1 MANKVQFNLKN
12 VHYAPITTGDDGSIT
27 FGTPVAI
34 PGAVSL
40 TLNRQGNEVK
50 FIADGVVY
58 YASYS
63 NEGYSGTLTIAL
75 IPEHFR
81 KTILKEQED
90 ETDHVLVEYANA
102 ETTPFALLFEIEGDE
117 KATRRVLYYC
127 KVGVP
132 GEDAD
137 GQAQKTPK
145 TEAMD
150 ITASALADGRTRAR
164 TMANT
169 RDEVFNNWFK
179 AVWEPKT
186 EAAPAALSDAQTAVD
201 GGPGAPV
208 NLAPVSDSDT
218 TAALP
223 AVSDPD
229 TTGGQEA

>member
-1 MANKVQFNLKN
+1 MANKVQFNLKK

-27 FGTPVAI
+27 FGAPAHI

-40 TLNRQGNEVK
+40 TLTRQGNEVK

-58 YASYS
+58 YA
-63 NEGYSGTLTIAL
+63 TLTIAL

-81 KTILKEQED
+81 KTILKEVED
-90 ETDHVLVEYANA
+90 ETDHVLVEYADT
-102 ETTPFALLFEIEGDE
+102 ETAPFALLFEIEGDE

-164 TMANT
+164 TMENT

-179 AVWEPKT
+179 SVWEPKM
-186 EAAPAALSDAQTAVD
+186 EPVPVAQADGPAP
-201 GGPGAPV
+201 GGK
-208 NLAPVSDSDT
+208 
-218 TAALP
+218 
-223 AVSDPD
+223 
-229 TTGGQEA
+229 E

>member
-1 MANKVQFNLKN
+1 MANKVQFSLKN

-27 FGTPVAI
+27 FDAPVHI

-40 TLNRQGNEVK
+40 TLTRQGNEVK

-81 KTILKEQED
+81 KTILKEVED
-90 ETDHVLVEYANA
+90 ETDHVLVEYADT
-102 ETTPFALLFEIEGDE
+102 ETAPFALLFEIEGDE

-179 AVWEPKT
+179 SVWEPKM
-186 EAAPAALSDAQTAVD
+186 EPVPVAQADGPAPAAVDAGAD
-201 GGPGAPV
+201 KPAPGGK
-208 NLAPVSDSDT
+208 
-218 TAALP
+218 
-223 AVSDPD
+223 
-229 TTGGQEA
+229 E

>member
-1 MANKVQFNLKN
+1 MANKVQFSLKN

-27 FGTPVAI
+27 FGAPVHI

-40 TLNRQGNEVK
+40 TLTRQGSEVK

-75 IPEHFR
+75 IPAHFR
-81 KTILKEQED
+81 KTILKEVED
-90 ETDHVLVEYANA
+90 ETDHVLVEYADT
-102 ETTPFALLFEIEGDE
+102 ETAPFALLFEIEGDE

-164 TMANT
+164 TMENT

-179 AVWEPKT
+179 KVWEPHAIT
-186 EAAPAALSDAQTAVD
+186 ENAQASRESATNPGVAEKAADM
-201 GGPGAPV
+201 G
-208 NLAPVSDSDT
+208 PVSASGY
-218 TAALP
+218 AKG
-223 AVSDPD
+223 V
-229 TTGGQEA
+229 

>member
-1 MANKVQFNLKN
+1 MGNKVQFSLKN
-12 VHYAPITTGDDGSIT
+12 VHYAPINTGENGEIT
-27 FGTPVAI
+27 YETPVHI

-40 TLNRQGNEVK
+40 TLDRQGSEVK

-63 NEGYSGTLTIAL
+63 NEGYSGKLTMAL
-75 IPEHFR
+75 IPDHFR
-81 KTILKEQED
+81 KTILREKED
-90 ETDHVLVEYANA
+90 ETDHVLVEYADT
-102 ETTPFALLFEIEGDE
+102 ETRPFALLFEIEGDE
-117 KATRRVLYYC
+117 KATRRVLYFC

-169 RDEVFNNWFK
+169 PDEVFNNWFK
-179 AVWEPKT
+179 KVWEPS
-186 EAAPAALSDAQTAVD
+186 AAGTQD
-201 GGPGAPV
+201 
-208 NLAPVSDSDT
+208 
-218 TAALP
+218 
-223 AVSDPD
+223 
-229 TTGGQEA
+229 QEA

>member
-1 MANKVQFNLKN
+1 MSNKVQFSLKN
-12 VHYAPITTGDDGSIT
+12 VHYAPITTGEDGSIT
-27 FGTPVAI
+27 FGTPVHI
-34 PGAVSL
+34 PGAVSM
-40 TLNRQGNEVK
+40 TITRQGSEVK

-63 NEGYSGTLTIAL
+63 NEGYSGTLTLAL
-75 IPEHFR
+75 IPDHFR
-81 KTILKEQED
+81 KTILKEVED
-90 ETDHVLVEYANA
+90 ETDHVLVEYADT
-102 ETTPFALLFEIEGDE
+102 ETTPFALLYEIEGDE

-169 RDEVFNNWFK
+169 RDEVFANWFK
-179 AVWEPKT
+179 SVWQPSAAIAPEP
-186 EAAPAALSDAQTAVD
+186 APDTQETPASVA
-201 GGPGAPV
+201 
-208 NLAPVSDSDT
+208 SDSDT
-218 TAALP
+218 IPAAPTP
-223 AVSDPD
+223 ASP
-229 TTGGQEA
+229 ERPSAEE